1 MLKIVH
7 NLEGIVLQNFTRI
20 WQRHT
25 YGCLAV
31 AAAAFLLMIGSLL
44 IVLSQLEDSAPD
56 SQATRTVEAANKQ
69 AAATEQAARHQRS
82 TAWAAET
89 AVLLALTPASTY
101 PPAFTPTNTPPPS
114 DTPQPSPTP
123 LPATPMPQVT
133 VLPPTTY
140 YAVTGA
146 NLRSC
151 PHLTTA
157 CAPVGELAAGDWLSV
172 IGQLIGDAISGNA
185 LWYQANYDGQV
196 IYVHSSV
203 LTKAQPAFGPVV
215 QSTSPPYQPQTAP
228 QASDPFGCN
237 GINDLDCVDFNHL
250 GMNANAHLAQCGD
263 EDHLDGDGD
272 GRACE
277 NW

>member
-1 MLKIVH
+1 M
-7 NLEGIVLQNFTRI
+7 LQNFTRI

-25 YGCLAV
+25 YGCLAL

-44 IVLSQLEDSAPD
+44 IVLSQLGDSAPD

-69 AAATEQAARHQRS
+69 AAATEQAAAHQRS

-89 AVLLALTPASTY
+89 AVLLALTPTSTY
-101 PPAFTPTNTPPPS
+101 TPTFTPTN
-114 DTPQPSPTP
+114 TPQPSPTP
-123 LPATPMPQVT
+123 LSATPMPQVT
-133 VLPPTTY
+133 VLPHTTY

-185 LWYQANYDGQV
+185 IWYQASYDGLIV
-196 IYVHSSV
+196 YVHSSV
-203 LTKAQPAFGPVV
+203 LTKAKPAFAPVV
-215 QSTSPPYQPQTAP
+215 QPTVLPAQPQTAP

-250 GMNANAHLAQCGD
+250 GINANAHLAQCGD